1 MGLLDD
7 QDFDMQGYGG
17 LLGPLLYRDTPPS
30 ESGLAE
36 QARVAAAAQ
45 LASGLRNNNRSYAGG
60 VFQTGSAPF
69 GLAGPGSL
77 NFGAPTGVPDL
88 RAFEPAR
95 EPEEQGPMPDDV
107 MSAQLARNN
116 AAARLAR
123 GVKSVSRTNAS
134 PDFVDVAKS
143 AGIGVANGAVGLLG
157 LLPDSVAKA
166 ENLAGQYVIDPLL
179 HAVLG
184 PPPKLEGE
192 PPLSLNKMLGRDNL
206 QRAIESRTGEF
217 YQPQTRMGRYAE
229 TIGELAPLSLG
240 GAAFGALRGG
250 LAAIGSRAAASDLLP
265 AAKAGL
271 EKLGRELAIGAV
283 VPGVAIEALKEAAP
297 GTHLDQAV
305 RYGYPAARRGLP
317 IALAAKQYL
326 GL

>member
-7 QDFDMQGYGG
+7 PDYQPGYGG
-17 LLGPLLYRDTPPS
+17 LLGPLFYRSPPANDTD
-30 ESGLAE
+30 LAE

-45 LASGLRNNNRSYAGG
+45 LARGVRRDNRTYAGG
-60 VFQTGSAPF
+60 AFQTKSAPF

-77 NFGAPTGVPDL
+77 NFGTATSPLDL
-88 RAFEPAR
+88 SAFEPAR

-143 AGIGVANGAVGLLG
+143 AGIGMVNGAVGLAG

-166 ENLAGQYVIDPLL
+166 EDLAGRYIIDPVL

-184 PPPKLEGE
+184 PPPKLEGN
-192 PPLSLNKMLGRDNL
+192 PPFSLNKFLGKDNL
-206 QRAIESRTGEF
+206 QKLIESQTGEF

-240 GAAFGALRGG
+240 GATLGALRGG
-250 LAAIGSRAAASDLLP
+250 FAAIGSRTAAGDLLP
-265 AAKAGL
+265 AARAGL
-271 EKLGRELAIGAV
+271 EKLGRELAVGSVA
-283 VPGVAIEALKEAAP
+283 PGIAIEALKEAAP
-297 GTHLDQAV
+297 GTYLDEAV
-305 RYGYPAARRGLP
+305 RYGYPTVRRGLP
-317 IALAAKQYL
+317 IALAAKRYL
-326 GL
+326 GF